1 MVELADIVP
10 PEGIVLDLPGCTSK
24 RQVLRELAARAAAA
38 LGLDQDRLLGAL
50 LERERL
56 GTTGIG
62 HGIAIPHAKL
72 AELDRVVGLFA
83 RLDHAVD
90 FEAADDVPSDLIF
103 LLLAPAEADTDS
115 LKALARISRLVRDPT
130 VRERLRV
137 EQDRSAV
144 HGILAHKSTSH
155 AA

>member
-24 RQVLRELAARAAAA
+24 RQVLRELSARAATT
-38 LGLDQDRLLGAL
+38 LGIDQDRLLKAL

-72 AELDRVVGLFA
+72 AELDRMVGLFA

-90 FEAADDVPSDLIF
+90 FEAVDDVPSDLIF
-103 LLLAPAEADTDS
+103 LLLAPLGADTDS
-115 LKALARISRLVRDPT
+115 LKALARISRLVRDPA

-137 EQDRSAV
+137 EQDRRAV
-144 HGILAHKSTSH
+144 HGILSHKPASH

>member
-10 PEGIVLDLPGCTSK
+10 LEGIVLDLPGCTSK
-24 RQVLRELAARAAAA
+24 RQVLRDLAALAAST
-38 LGLDQDRLLGAL
+38 LQIDKNRLLEAL

-72 AELDRVVGLFA
+72 AELDRVVGMFA
-83 RLDHAVD
+83 RLDRAVD
-90 FEAADDVPSDLIF
+90 FEAVDDLPSDLIF
-103 LLLAPAEADTDS
+103 MLLAPVGADTDS
-115 LKALARISRLVRDPT
+115 LKALARISRLVRDPA
-130 VRERLRV
+130 VRERLRA
-137 EQDRSAV
+137 EQDRRVV
-144 HGILAHKSTSH
+144 HAILANKTTSH